1 MLNQQHIIAVI
12 LIRALSAECSP
23 LQQVPPTDTTKPSS
37 PARFPGHEASW
48 VSGSIRRGTLDILF
62 PCILTLLLCAWTAVH
77 SNIEPTFWNISYRRY
92 LATRRLDECDPTE
105 VSTIENI
112 ASQVRAPTPTITP
125 KPLSSWDSFIAKL
138 RHGLNTN
145 KMAWS
150 IITLLF
156 PEISLLVA
164 AHERRTAQMLT
175 HAMQGAV
182 ALGKY
187 TREWDLTL
195 SYYALMGGFVV
206 LEKLPAK
213 GEMRMDEKGENDT
226 SNTTTVDPN
235 LETIRERVTLT
246 PRGVLHVA
254 QLGYL
259 KYPPSQGVKDKSK
272 VNRLAKFLVVVQ
284 AVWMIAQVLSR
295 YITRLPVSLLELYTI
310 LHTMCAV
317 VMYVVWIDK
326 PVDITQPTFVDVPL
340 DVMKMLSKKLVPN
353 DQFSKYPGI
362 NKYENETEVFWH
374 GEGTACLT
382 SRAGLGKVLFRQL
395 WNVSMIKREGIMGKI
410 LFVFEVYQAV
420 LNGWKNFWREALG
433 LSVVSV
439 VHGCLHLVAWRY
451 QFPSEV
457 ERRLWKIS
465 SLLTAGSVVIFCF
478 SMLVGMLAQYFWNDL
493 KGKEEISTHEIDSD
507 TSATPDIEKMVL
519 DTLKSD
525 SKSLSDPQFSP
536 GIKRPV
542 RARQLST
549 SRIYTGAA
557 TRFIYGYCLCFLL
570 GILPCVLA
578 RLYLLFE
585 SFVSMRRLPYG
596 AYNKIMWTD
605 FLPHVG

>member
-1 MLNQQHIIAVI
+1 
-12 LIRALSAECSP
+12 
-23 LQQVPPTDTTKPSS
+23 
-37 PARFPGHEASW
+37 
-48 VSGSIRRGTLDILF
+48 
-62 PCILTLLLCAWTAVH
+62 
-77 SNIEPTFWNISYRRY
+77 
-92 LATRRLDECDPTE
+92 
-105 VSTIENI
+105 
-112 ASQVRAPTPTITP
+112 
-125 KPLSSWDSFIAKL
+125 
-138 RHGLNTN
+138 
-145 KMAWS
+145 
-150 IITLLF
+150 
-156 PEISLLVA
+156 
-164 AHERRTAQMLT
+164 MLT